1 MRLEPTEGGFQ
12 IEAADLAG
20 LLELSE
26 QGVRRL
32 MREGRISSLSEEGQ
46 GADAGRHRI
55 TFRHG
60 TTRVRLTVNREGEV
74 LLRTRTRF
82 LPRPGASKGLE
93 SRPRGTTLEEHD
105 DPSCPDR

>member
-26 QGVRRL
+26 QGVQRL
-32 MREGRISSLSEEGQ
+32 MREGQISSLSEEGQ
-46 GADAGRHRI
+46 GEDAGRHRI

-82 LPRPGASKGLE
+82 LPHPGASKGRD
-93 SRPRGTTLEEHD
+93 SRSGETTTEKQD
-105 DPSCPDR
+105 GQSCPDR